1 MIRKLLVLVV
11 LLACGCSAPV
21 VTPSGPP
28 DATGHKFGAVQ
39 FPAAPAYVL
48 ASPDAQGGTQVIES
62 LDGGLPAWVSAA
74 GIGTYQAGPGIELD
88 ATTFSMAPTIAPGC
102 CHDPVLC
109 PGTCRGGR
117 AINGGIWRWYEQGG
131 VTPGPYPSY
140 LGVGRIAVDNDAG
153 KIGID
158 AAGLGTT
165 YTGHAPI
172 TVDGSVIGF
181 MPFDAGHPVY
191 TGHAPITVDGSVI
204 GIGTINI
211 NTGTAGVLDAGRLG
225 PIPPAGLVAGTGG
238 QVVMTGAGG
247 SVANTT
253 IGGDCT
259 IASSGYLTCSSLG
272 AGSVAYGAST
282 GTFTW
287 TKGDTAPGF
296 TQSNAADGST
306 PVNTVIAPQAPN
318 GATGS
323 AAQNTPGSLVV
334 NLAVPGAVG
343 TAGAYPALTVNTG
356 AVPTLTVTGGA
367 GYSVLYLNQKDGWQ
381 LASESGSVYL
391 QSSSATGYAIIQH
404 AGGVSQVNSWYGVQI
419 NTAAVTDFGGGWGV
433 LGISKAITNPTALTT
448 GALLWADQ
456 TSGALEM
463 HGGGA
468 VNSGLE
474 VHAAHVGFGQ
484 PLAGLLYDGGVAPL
498 AFAQASVSIGDGGG
512 TLTLDSSTV
521 TNPKINVSGNTGGT
535 EHIAFGPHAPV
546 GDFWMLLGGVTG
558 TPSMLIFTNGDAGTK
573 SSCAAKYLANS
584 QAVCHVITAGPGTI
598 YCLCAGT
605 PS

>member
-1 MIRKLLVLVV
+1 MIPKLLVLVV

-28 DATGHKFGAVQ
+28 DATGHKFGAPQ

-48 ASPDAQGGTQVIES
+48 AKPDAQGGTQVIES
-62 LDGGLPAWVSAA
+62 LDGGLPAWVSSSATA
-74 GIGTYQAGPGIELD
+74 YQAGPGIELD

-109 PGTCRGGR
+109 PVTCRGGH
-117 AINGGIWRWYEQGG
+117 AINGGIWRWYEDVG
-131 VTPGPYPSY
+131 VTPWPYPSY
-140 LGVGRIAVDNDAG
+140 IGVGRIAVDNDAG

-172 TVDGSVIGF
+172 TVDGSVIGIMPF
-181 MPFDAGHPVY
+181 DAGHPVYTGHAPITVDGSVIGIMPFDAGHPVY

-204 GIGTINI
+204 GIGPINL

-306 PVNTVIAPQAPN
+306 PVNMVIAPQAPN
-318 GATGS
+318 GAGGS

-334 NLAVPGAVG
+334 NLAAPAV
-343 TAGAYPALTVNTG
+343 
-356 AVPTLTVTGGA
+356 
-367 GYSVLYLNQKDGWQ
+367 DGR
-381 LASESGSVYL
+381 
-391 QSSSATGYAIIQH
+391 
-404 AGGVSQVNSWYGVQI
+404 GVSGIQRQYRCCTVAHCHRRCRLQRPVPVPKGPVSALLGRHKPDR
-419 NTAAVTDFGGGWGV
+419 AVTNRRRV
-433 LGISKAITNPTALTT
+433 CS
-448 GALLWADQ
+448 
-456 TSGALEM
+456 
-463 HGGGA
+463 H
-468 VNSGLE
+468 
-474 VHAAHVGFGQ
+474 
-484 PLAGLLYDGGVAPL
+484 
-498 AFAQASVSIGDGGG
+498 
-512 TLTLDSSTV
+512 STRR
-521 TNPKINVSGNTGGT
+521 
-535 EHIAFGPHAPV
+535 
-546 GDFWMLLGGVTG
+546 
-558 TPSMLIFTNGDAGTK
+558 
-573 SSCAAKYLANS
+573 
-584 QAVCHVITAGPGTI
+584 
-598 YCLCAGT
+598 
-605 PS
+605 